1 VEHKGVEYRVMQT
14 ANPTGWTWIVFLD
27 ETRIRTGIS
36 ISRAH
41 AVSDAERVIDKT
53 LIEVK

>member
-1 VEHKGVEYRVMQT
+1 VQHKGVEYRVMQT

-41 AVSDAERVIDKT
+41 AVLDAERVIDKT
-53 LIEVK
+53 LTEVK